1 MIMKTN
7 REHQI
12 QRLKKESFDLL
23 VIGGGATGAGIAF
36 DAALR
41 GLNVALLDSGDFSG
55 QTSSRSTKLLHGG
68 VRYLEKAFKELDFS
82 QFSLVKSGLEERS
95 TVLKIA
101 PHLSKPLPII
111 IPVYSWFQASYYWA
125 GIKAYDLLSAGHT
138 IGKSR
143 YISKADV
150 QQYFPAMDA
159 EKIKGAILYFDGQ
172 FDDARLN
179 VSLAISTIHQG
190 GAAANYVKVIDFEY
204 LDGKVTGALVEDL
217 ETKET
222 WTVKAKAF
230 VNATGPFADVIRQ
243 LDNPS
248 VPKTV
253 VGSVGSHLVINKKFA
268 PKQVGLLI
276 PKTTD
281 GRVLFLLPWQDHTL
295 VGTTDIPVGITPDP
309 VPSDEEVNY
318 LLEHLRRYL
327 GIDVSNRDIL
337 SKWSGIRPLVSPDK
351 AKKTAKISRDYVI
364 ERSASG
370 LYSIMG
376 GKWTSYRKMGEKLLD
391 QMIEDEALP
400 RCQACQTDYSP
411 VIGGEPPWEGMPE
424 ALQEYDLDIQ
434 DHLYHAYGTRCVDVV
449 KLAKEMNLVNRLH
462 PEHPYIEAEVVWAVS
477 EEMAVLPDDVLCRR
491 MRLKMLDE
499 NAAKSVL
506 SKVEVL
512 MKQARKQKIDTGA
525 RG

>member
-1 MIMKTN
+1 MLMKTD
-7 REHQI
+7 RKLQI
-12 QRLKKESFDLL
+12 QRLKQESFDLL

-41 GLNVALLDSGDFSG
+41 GLSVALLDAGDFSG

-82 QFSLVKSGLEERS
+82 QFSLVKAGLEERS

-101 PHLSKPLPII
+101 PHLSRPLSII
-111 IPVYSWFQASYYWA
+111 IPIYSWFQAGYYWA

-143 YISKADV
+143 YISKDDV
-150 QQYFPAMDA
+150 QQYFPAMNT

-179 VSLAISTIHQG
+179 VSLALSTIHQG
-190 GAAANYVKVIDFEY
+190 GAAANYVKVLDFEY
-204 LDGKVTGALVEDL
+204 LDGKVIGALVEDQ
-217 ETKET
+217 ESQET
-222 WTVKAKAF
+222 WIVKAKAF

-253 VGSVGSHLVINKKFA
+253 VGSIGSHLVINQKFA

-276 PKTTD
+276 PKTSD

-295 VGTTDIPVGITPDP
+295 VGTTDIPIGITTDP

-327 GIDVSNRDIL
+327 GMDISPKDIL
-337 SKWSGIRPLVSPDK
+337 SKWSGIRPLVSSEKD
-351 AKKTAKISRDYVI
+351 KKTAKISRDYVI

-376 GKWTSYRKMGEKLLD
+376 GKWTSYRKMGEDLLD
-391 QMIEDEALP
+391 HMIADEALP
-400 RCQACQTDYSP
+400 KCRDCQTEYSP
-411 VIGGEPPWEGMPE
+411 IIGGEPPWEGMHD
-424 ALQEYDLDIQ
+424 ALQEYDLDVQ
-434 DHLYHAYGTRCVDVV
+434 DHLYHAYGTRSVEVV
-449 KLAKEMNLVNRLH
+449 KLAKELNLGKRLH

-477 EEMAVLPDDVLCRR
+477 EEMAVLPEDVLCRR

-499 NAAKSVL
+499 NAANSVL
-506 SKVEVL
+506 SKVEGL
-512 MKQARKQKIDTGA
+512 MKQAHALKIDRGA
-525 RG
+525 RE